1 MWSFTVHVELLP
13 VFFFIFPLSEI
24 VLLTLAEDVS
34 VFLSYF
40 RFQTWG
46 VFKRSLS

>member
-1 MWSFTVHVELLP
+1 MWSFTVNVELLP
-13 VFFFIFPLSEI
+13 VFFLSF
-24 VLLTLAEDVS
+24 LYQKLSEDVS